1 MIEKKIKN
9 FYNSVTVCGEQPT
22 PKKHTRLAPMG
33 IAIGTVCAIAG
44 ILAAILLM
52 EHVGEEEAE

>member
-9 FYNSVTVCGEQPT
+9 FYNSVTICGEQPKNEPSIKIT
-22 PKKHTRLAPMG
+22 PVG
-33 IAIGTVCAIAG
+33 IAIGVTCAIVS

-52 EHVGEEEAE
+52 DHVGEDEE